1 MKRLS
6 IKMRVT
12 LWYTGLVVIIMAL
25 VLAFILT
32 SSDKVVLFNMKNQ
45 LKSTVKESIEDI
57 EYKHGQLKIDD
68 EFEALEDG
76 VNIIIYSKQ
85 GELLAGHNP
94 TTFNK
99 KVSLKSDE
107 IQTIK
112 DGNKEWIVYDFLH
125 NVGGDEQV
133 WVRGIMTMNQLSST
147 MNTLIVVTLISFPL
161 LILIAAVGGY
171 FITQRAFRP
180 VQQMSDSASEIGDG
194 KDLSKRIN
202 LQGSSKDEMYHL
214 AQTFDKMFERL
225 ETSFESEKQ
234 FTSDAS
240 HELRTP
246 TSVIISQCEY
256 ALSQKNNSKEMEES
270 LEVILRQSRKMS
282 TLISQLLLLARV
294 DQEKHNTFQFE
305 CINMSELTEI
315 VVEEL
320 SLMVQEDS
328 INITTHIEEDLFIK
342 ADQTLMMRL
351 LMNLLTNA
359 IAYSKANGTVNM
371 QLFRDETNII
381 GKVSDNGIGISEQH
395 IAKIWDRFY
404 RVDAARTSSNN
415 GNTGLGLSMV
425 KWIIELHGGEIT
437 VESEL
442 GEGSTFTFKLPIENR
457 A

>member
-1 MKRLS
+1 
-6 IKMRVT
+6 MRVT

-45 LKSTVKESIEDI
+45 LKSTVKDSIEDI
-57 EYKHGQLKIDD
+57 KYKHGQLEIDE
-68 EFEALEDG
+68 EFETLEDG
-76 VNIIIYSKQ
+76 VNILVYSKQ
-85 GELLAGHNP
+85 GELLTGHNP
-94 TTFNK
+94 AGFNK
-99 KVSLKSDE
+99 KGLLKSDE
-107 IQTIK
+107 IQIIK
-112 DGNKEWIVYDFLH
+112 NGNKEWIVYDFLYH
-125 NVGGDEQV
+125 AGGDEQV
-133 WVRGIMTMNQLSST
+133 WVRGIMPMNQLSST
-147 MNTLIVVTLISFPL
+147 MNTIILVTLITFPL

-180 VQQMSDSASEIGDG
+180 VKQMSDSASEIGDG

-202 LQGSSKDEMYHL
+202 LQGSSKDEIYHL

-256 ALSQKNNSKEMEES
+256 ALSQSNNPKEMEES

-282 TLISQLLLLARV
+282 SLISQLLLLARV
-294 DQEKHNTFQFE
+294 DQGKHDTFQFE

-320 SLMVQEDS
+320 SLMVQEAS
-328 INITTHIEEDLFIK
+328 IDLTTNIEEDLFIK

-359 IAYSKANGTVNM
+359 IAYGKENGIVNI
-371 QLFRDETNII
+371 QLFRDEINII
-381 GKVSDNGIGISEQH
+381 GKVSDNGIGISEEH
-395 IAKIWDRFY
+395 ITKIWERFY
-404 RVDAARTSSNN
+404 RIDAARTSSNI

-425 KWIIELHGGEIT
+425 KWIVELHGGEIT

-442 GEGSTFTFKLPIENR
+442 GEGSTFTFKLPIEKR

>member
-12 LWYTGLVVIIMAL
+12 LWYTGLIVIIMAL

-32 SSDKVVLFNMKNQ
+32 SSDKILLFNMKDQ
-45 LKSTVKESIEDI
+45 LKSTVKESMEDI

-68 EFEALEDG
+68 DFETLEDG
-76 VNIIIYSKQ
+76 VNISIYSKQ
-85 GELLAGHNP
+85 GELLVGHSP
-94 TTFNK
+94 TSFNK
-99 KVSLKSDE
+99 KISLKSDE

-125 NVGGDEQV
+125 NAGGDEQV

-147 MNTLIVVTLISFPL
+147 INTLIVVTIISFPL
-161 LILIAAVGGY
+161 LILIAAFGGY

-180 VQQMSDSASEIGDG
+180 VQQMSDSASKIGDG

-202 LQGSSKDEMYHL
+202 LQGSPKDEIYHL

-256 ALSQKNNSKEMEES
+256 ALSQRNHPKEMEES
-270 LEVILRQSRKMS
+270 LEVILKQSRKMS
-282 TLISQLLLLARV
+282 ALISQLLLLARA
-294 DQEKHNTFQFE
+294 DQGNHNTFQFE

-320 SLMVQEDS
+320 SLMVQEAS
-328 INITTHIEEDLFIK
+328 IDITTNIEEDLFIK

-359 IAYSKANGTVNM
+359 IAYSKASGTVHM

-395 IAKIWDRFY
+395 ITKIWDRFY
-404 RVDAARTSSNN
+404 RVDAARTSSNI

-425 KWIIELHGGEIT
+425 KWIVELHRGEIT
-437 VESEL
+437 VESKL
-442 GEGSTFTFKLPIENR
+442 GEGSTFTFKLPIEKR

>member
-12 LWYTGLVVIIMAL
+12 LWYTGLIVIIMAL

-32 SSDKVVLFNMKNQ
+32 SSDKVLLFNMKDQ
-45 LKSTVKESIEDI
+45 LKSTVKESVEDI
-57 EYKHGQLKIDD
+57 EYKHGQLEIDD
-68 EFEALEDG
+68 DFETLEDG
-76 VNIIIYSKQ
+76 VNILIYSKQ
-85 GELLAGHNP
+85 GELLAGHSP
-94 TTFNK
+94 TSFNK

-147 MNTLIVVTLISFPL
+147 MNTIIVVTLISFPL

-180 VQQMSDSASEIGDG
+180 VQQMSDSASKIGDG

-256 ALSQKNNSKEMEES
+256 ALSQRNNSKELEES

-282 TLISQLLLLARV
+282 ALISQLLLLARV
-294 DQEKHNTFQFE
+294 DQGKHDTFQFE

-320 SLMVQEDS
+320 SLIQEAS
-328 INITTHIEEDLFIK
+328 INITTNIEEDLFIK

-351 LMNLLTNA
+351 LMNLITNA

-404 RVDAARTSSNN
+404 RVDVARTSSNN

-442 GEGSTFTFKLPIENR
+442 GEGSTFTFKLPIEKR

>member
-1 MKRLS
+1 MKKLS

-45 LKSTVKESIEDI
+45 LKNTVKDSIEDI
-57 EYKHGQLKIDD
+57 KYKHGQLEIDD
-68 EFEALEDG
+68 EFETLEDG
-76 VNIIIYSKQ
+76 VNILIYSKQ
-85 GELLAGHNP
+85 GELLVGHNP
-94 TTFNK
+94 AGFNK
-99 KVSLKSDE
+99 QGLLKSDE
-107 IQTIK
+107 IQIIK
-112 DGNKEWIVYDFLH
+112 NGNKEWIVYDFLYH
-125 NVGGDEQV
+125 AGDDEQV

-147 MNTLIVVTLISFPL
+147 MNTIILVTLITFPL

-180 VQQMSDSASEIGDG
+180 VKQMSDSASEIGDG

-202 LQGSSKDEMYHL
+202 LQGSSKDEIYHL

-256 ALSQKNNSKEMEES
+256 ALSQRNNPKEMEES

-282 TLISQLLLLARV
+282 SLISQLLLLARA
-294 DQEKHNTFQFE
+294 DQGNHDTFQFE

-320 SLMVQEDS
+320 SLMVQEAS
-328 INITTHIEEDLFIK
+328 IDLTTNIEEDLFIK

-359 IAYSKANGTVNM
+359 IAYGKENGIVNI

-381 GKVSDNGIGISEQH
+381 GKVSDNGIGISEEH
-395 IAKIWDRFY
+395 ITKIWERFY
-404 RVDAARTSSNN
+404 RVDAARTSSNI

-425 KWIIELHGGEIT
+425 KWIVELHGGEIT
-437 VESEL
+437 VESKL
-442 GEGSTFTFKLPIENR
+442 GEGSTFTFKLPIEKR

>member
-6 IKMRVT
+6 IKMKVT
-12 LWYTGLVVIIMAL
+12 LWYTGLIVIIMAL

-32 SSDKVVLFNMKNQ
+32 SSDKVLLFNMKDQ
-45 LKSTVKESIEDI
+45 LKSTVKESMEDI

-68 EFEALEDG
+68 DFETLEDG
-76 VNIIIYSKQ
+76 VNISIYSKQ
-85 GELLAGHNP
+85 GELLVGHSP
-94 TTFNK
+94 TSFNK
-99 KVSLKSDE
+99 KISLKSDE

-125 NVGGDEQV
+125 NAGGDEQV

-147 MNTLIVVTLISFPL
+147 MNTLIVVTIISFPL
-161 LILIAAVGGY
+161 LILIAAFGGY

-180 VQQMSDSASEIGDG
+180 VQQMSDSASKIGDG

-202 LQGSSKDEMYHL
+202 LQGSRKDEMYHL

-256 ALSQKNNSKEMEES
+256 ALSQRTNPKEMEES
-270 LEVILRQSRKMS
+270 LEVILKQSHKMS
-282 TLISQLLLLARV
+282 ALISQLLLLARA
-294 DQEKHNTFQFE
+294 DQGNHNTFQFE

-320 SLMVQEDS
+320 SLMVQEAS
-328 INITTHIEEDLFIK
+328 IDITTHIEEDLFIK

-359 IAYSKANGTVNM
+359 IAYSKASGTVHM

-395 IAKIWDRFY
+395 ITKIWDRFY
-404 RVDAARTSSNN
+404 RVDAARTSSNI

-425 KWIIELHGGEIT
+425 KWIVELHGGEIT
-437 VESEL
+437 VESKL
-442 GEGSTFTFKLPIENR
+442 GEGSTFTFKLPIEKR

>member
-12 LWYTGLVVIIMAL
+12 LWYTGLIVIIMVL

-32 SSDKVVLFNMKNQ
+32 SSDKVLLFNMQDQ
-45 LKSTVKESIEDI
+45 LESTVKESIEDI
-57 EYKHGQLKIDD
+57 EYEHGQLEIDD
-68 EFEALEDG
+68 DFETLEDG
-76 VNIIIYSKQ
+76 VNILIYSKQ
-85 GELLAGHNP
+85 GELLAGNSP
-94 TTFNK
+94 TGFNK
-99 KVSLKSDE
+99 QALLKSDE

-112 DGNKEWIVYDFLH
+112 DGNKEWIVYDFLY

-133 WVRGIMTMNQLSST
+133 WVRGIMTMNQLSSA
-147 MNTLIVVTLISFPL
+147 MNAIILVTLISFPF

-171 FITQRAFRP
+171 FITRRAFRP
-180 VQQMSDSASEIGDG
+180 VQQMIDSASEIGDG

-202 LQGSSKDEMYHL
+202 LQGSSKDEIYHL
-214 AQTFDKMFERL
+214 AQTFDQMFERL

-246 TSVIISQCEY
+246 TSVIISQCDY
-256 ALSQKNNSKEMEES
+256 ALSQSNNPKEMEES

-282 TLISQLLLLARV
+282 ALISQLLLLARA
-294 DQEKHNTFQFE
+294 DQGKHNTFQFE
-305 CINMSELTEI
+305 RINMSELTEI

-320 SLMVQEDS
+320 SIMAQEAS
-328 INITTHIEEDLFIK
+328 IDITTNIEEDLFIK
-342 ADQTLMMRL
+342 ADQTLMTRL

-359 IAYSKANGTVNM
+359 IAYGKVNGIVNM
-371 QLFRDETNII
+371 QLFHDGANII
-381 GKVSDNGIGISEQH
+381 GKVSDNGIGISKQH
-395 IAKIWDRFY
+395 ITKIWDRFY

-425 KWIIELHGGEIT
+425 KWIVELHGGTIT

-442 GEGSTFTFKLPIENR
+442 GEGSTFTFKLPIEKR

>member
-12 LWYTGLVVIIMAL
+12 LWYTGLIVIIMAL

-32 SSDKVVLFNMKNQ
+32 SSDKVLLFNLKDQ
-45 LKSTVKESIEDI
+45 LKSTVKESVEDI

-68 EFEALEDG
+68 DFETLEDG
-76 VNIIIYSKQ
+76 VNISIYSKQ
-85 GELLAGHNP
+85 GELLVGHSP
-94 TTFNK
+94 TSFNK
-99 KVSLKSDE
+99 KISLKSDE

-125 NVGGDEQV
+125 NAGGDEQV

-147 MNTLIVVTLISFPL
+147 MNTLIVVTIISFPL
-161 LILIAAVGGY
+161 LILIAAFGGY

-180 VQQMSDSASEIGDG
+180 VQQMSDSASKIGDG

-202 LQGSSKDEMYHL
+202 LQGSPKDEMYHL
-214 AQTFDKMFERL
+214 AQTFDKMFVRL
-225 ETSFESEKQ
+225 ETSF
-234 FTSDAS
+234 
-240 HELRTP
+240 ELRTP

-256 ALSQKNNSKEMEES
+256 ALSQRNNPKEMEES
-270 LEVILRQSRKMS
+270 LEVILKQSRKMS
-282 TLISQLLLLARV
+282 ALISQLLLLARA
-294 DQEKHNTFQFE
+294 DQGNHNTFQFE

-320 SLMVQEDS
+320 SLMVQENS
-328 INITTHIEEDLFIK
+328 IEITTNIEEDLFIK

-359 IAYSKANGTVNM
+359 IAYSKASGTVNM

-395 IAKIWDRFY
+395 ITKIWDRFY
-404 RVDAARTSSNN
+404 RVDAARTSSNI

-425 KWIIELHGGEIT
+425 KWIVELHGGEIT
-437 VESEL
+437 VESKL
-442 GEGSTFTFKLPIENR
+442 GEGSTFTFKLPIEKR

>member
-32 SSDKVVLFNMKNQ
+32 SSDKVLLFNMKNQ

-85 GELLAGHNP
+85 GELMAGHNP

-256 ALSQKNNSKEMEES
+256 ALSQRNNSKEMEES

-282 TLISQLLLLARV
+282 ALISQLLLLARV

-320 SLMVQEDS
+320 SLMVQEAS

-395 IAKIWDRFY
+395 IVKIWDRFY

>member
-1 MKRLS
+1 MKKLS
-6 IKMRVT
+6 IKMKVT

-45 LKSTVKESIEDI
+45 LKSTVKDSIEDI
-57 EYKHGQLKIDD
+57 KYKHGQLKIDD
-68 EFEALEDG
+68 EFETLEDG
-76 VNIIIYSKQ
+76 VNILIYSKQ

-94 TTFNK
+94 AGFNK
-99 KVSLKSDE
+99 KGLLKSDE
-107 IQTIK
+107 IQIIK
-112 DGNKEWIVYDFLH
+112 NGNKEWIVYDFLYH
-125 NVGGDEQV
+125 AGGDEQV

-147 MNTLIVVTLISFPL
+147 MSTIVLVTLITFPL

-171 FITQRAFRP
+171 FITKRAFRP
-180 VQQMSDSASEIGDG
+180 VKQMSDSASEIGDG

-214 AQTFDKMFERL
+214 AQTFDKMFVRL

-256 ALSQKNNSKEMEES
+256 ALSQKHNPKEMEES

-282 TLISQLLLLARV
+282 SLISQLLLLARV
-294 DQEKHNTFQFE
+294 DQGKHDTFQFE

-320 SLMVQEDS
+320 SLMVQE
-328 INITTHIEEDLFIK
+328 
-342 ADQTLMMRL
+342 A
-351 LMNLLTNA
+351 
-359 IAYSKANGTVNM
+359 
-371 QLFRDETNII
+371 
-381 GKVSDNGIGISEQH
+381 
-395 IAKIWDRFY
+395 
-404 RVDAARTSSNN
+404 
-415 GNTGLGLSMV
+415 
-425 KWIIELHGGEIT
+425 
-437 VESEL
+437 
-442 GEGSTFTFKLPIENR
+442 
-457 A
+457 

>member
-1 MKRLS
+1 
-6 IKMRVT
+6 
-12 LWYTGLVVIIMAL
+12 
-25 VLAFILT
+25 
-32 SSDKVVLFNMKNQ
+32 
-45 LKSTVKESIEDI
+45 
-57 EYKHGQLKIDD
+57 
-68 EFEALEDG
+68 
-76 VNIIIYSKQ
+76 
-85 GELLAGHNP
+85 
-94 TTFNK
+94 
-99 KVSLKSDE
+99 
-107 IQTIK
+107 
-112 DGNKEWIVYDFLH
+112 
-125 NVGGDEQV
+125 
-133 WVRGIMTMNQLSST
+133 MNQLSST

-161 LILIAAVGGY
+161 LILIAAAGGY

-214 AQTFDKMFERL
+214 AQTFDKMFVRL

-256 ALSQKNNSKEMEES
+256 ALSQRNNPKEMEES

-282 TLISQLLLLARV
+282 ALISQLLLLARV

-320 SLMVQEDS
+320 SLMVQEAS
-328 INITTHIEEDLFIK
+328 INITTNIEEDLFIK

-395 IAKIWDRFY
+395 IVKIWDRFY

>member
-12 LWYTGLVVIIMAL
+12 LWYTGLIVIIMAL

-32 SSDKVVLFNMKNQ
+32 SSDKVLLFNMKNQ
-45 LKSTVKESIEDI
+45 LKSTVKESVEDI
-57 EYKHGQLKIDD
+57 EYKHGQLKMDD
-68 EFEALEDG
+68 DFETFEDG
-76 VNIIIYSKQ
+76 VNIIIYNKQ
-85 GELLAGHNP
+85 SELLAGNSP
-94 TTFNK
+94 TSFNK
-99 KVSLKSDE
+99 KISLKSDE
-107 IQTIK
+107 IQIIK

-125 NVGGDEQV
+125 HAGGGEQV
-133 WVRGIMTMNQLSST
+133 WVRGIMTMSQLSST
-147 MNTLIVVTLISFPL
+147 MNTLIVLTLISFPL

-171 FITQRAFRP
+171 FITKRAFRP
-180 VQQMSDSASEIGDG
+180 VQQMSDSASKIGDG

-202 LQGSSKDEMYHL
+202 LRSPKDEMYHL

-225 ETSFESEKQ
+225 ESSFESEKQ

-256 ALSQKNNSKEMEES
+256 ALSQRNNPKEMEES
-270 LEVILRQSRKMS
+270 LEVILKQSRKMS
-282 TLISQLLLLARV
+282 SLISQLLLLARA
-294 DQEKHNTFQFE
+294 DQGNDNTFQFE
-305 CINMSELTEI
+305 RINMSELTEI

-320 SLMVQEDS
+320 SFMVQEAS
-328 INITTHIEEDLFIK
+328 IDITTHIEEDLFMK

-359 IAYSKANGTVNM
+359 VAYSKANGTVHM

-395 IAKIWDRFY
+395 IDKIWDRFY
-404 RVDAARTSSNN
+404 RVDAARTSSNI
-415 GNTGLGLSMV
+415 GNAGLGLSMV
-425 KWIIELHGGEIT
+425 KWIVELHGGEIT

-442 GEGSTFTFKLPIENR
+442 GEGSTFTFKLPIVKQ

>member
-12 LWYTGLVVIIMAL
+12 LWYTGLIVIIMAL

-32 SSDKVVLFNMKNQ
+32 SSDKILLFNMQDQ
-45 LKSTVKESIEDI
+45 LEDTVKESIEDI
-57 EYKHGQLKIDD
+57 EYKHGQLEIDND
-68 EFEALEDG
+68 FETLEDG
-76 VNIIIYSKQ
+76 VNILIYSKQ
-85 GELLAGHNP
+85 GELLAGNIP
-94 TTFNK
+94 TGFNK
-99 KVSLKSDE
+99 KASFKSDE

-112 DGNKEWIVYDFLH
+112 DGNKEWIVYDFLY

-133 WVRGIMTMNQLSST
+133 WVRGLMTMNQLSSA
-147 MNTLIVVTLISFPL
+147 MNAIILVTLISFPF

-202 LQGSSKDEMYHL
+202 LQGSSKDEIYHL
-214 AQTFDKMFERL
+214 AQTFDQMFERL

-256 ALSQKNNSKEMEES
+256 ALSQRNNPKEMEES

-282 TLISQLLLLARV
+282 ALISQLLLLARV
-294 DQEKHNTFQFE
+294 DQGKHNTFQFE

-320 SLMVQEDS
+320 SLMAQEAS
-328 INITTHIEEDLFIK
+328 IDITTNIEEYLFIK
-342 ADQTLMMRL
+342 ADQTLMTRL

-359 IAYSKANGTVNM
+359 IAYGKANGIVNM
-371 QLFRDETNII
+371 QLFRDGTNII
-381 GKVSDNGIGISEQH
+381 GKVSDNGIGIGGQH
-395 IAKIWDRFY
+395 ITKIWDRFY

-425 KWIIELHGGEIT
+425 KWIVELHGGAIT

-442 GEGSTFTFKLPIENR
+442 GEGSTFTFKLPIEKR

>member
-1 MKRLS
+1 MKKLS
-6 IKMRVT
+6 IKMKVT

-25 VLAFILT
+25 VLAFILA

-57 EYKHGQLKIDD
+57 KYKQGQLKIDD
-68 EFEALEDG
+68 EFETLEDG
-76 VNIIIYSKQ
+76 VNLLIYSKQ
-85 GELLAGHNP
+85 GELLAGNSP
-94 TTFNK
+94 AGFNK

-112 DGNKEWIVYDFLH
+112 NGNKEWIVYDFLH

-147 MNTLIVVTLISFPL
+147 MNTLIVVTLITFPL

-180 VQQMSDSASEIGDG
+180 VKQMSDSASEIGDG

-202 LQGSSKDEMYHL
+202 LQGSSKDEIYHL
-214 AQTFDKMFERL
+214 AQTFDNMFERL
-225 ETSFESEKQ
+225 EKSFESEKQ

-256 ALSQKNNSKEMEES
+256 GLSQRNNPKEMEES
-270 LEVILRQSRKMS
+270 LEVILRQSSKMS
-282 TLISQLLLLARV
+282 SLISQLLLLARV
-294 DQEKHNTFQFE
+294 DQGKHDTFQFE

-320 SLMVQEDS
+320 SLMVQEAS
-328 INITTHIEEDLFIK
+328 IDITTNIEEDLFIK

-359 IAYSKANGTVNM
+359 IAYGKENGSVNI
-371 QLFRDETNII
+371 QLFRDGTNII

-395 IAKIWDRFY
+395 IAKIWERFY
-404 RVDAARTSSNN
+404 RVDAARTSSNI

-425 KWIIELHGGEIT
+425 KWIVELHGGEIT
-437 VESEL
+437 VESKL
-442 GEGSTFTFKLPIENR
+442 GEGSTFTFTLPIEK
-457 A
+457 

>member
-57 EYKHGQLKIDD
+57 EYKHGQLKIDED
-68 EFEALEDG
+68 FETLEDG
-76 VNIIIYSKQ
+76 VNILIYSKQ
-85 GELLAGHNP
+85 GELLAGK
-94 TTFNK
+94 TGFNK

-112 DGNKEWIVYDFLH
+112 DGNKEWIVYDFLYH
-125 NVGGDEQV
+125 VGGDEQV

-147 MNTLIVVTLISFPL
+147 MNTIIWVTLITFPL

-171 FITQRAFRP
+171 FITKRAFRP
-180 VQQMSDSASEIGDG
+180 VKQMSDSASEIGDG

-256 ALSQKNNSKEMEES
+256 ALSQRHNPKEMEES
-270 LEVILRQSRKMS
+270 LEVILRQSSKMS
-282 TLISQLLLLARV
+282 SLISQLLLLARV
-294 DQEKHNTFQFE
+294 DQGKHDTFQFE

-320 SLMVQEDS
+320 LLMVQEAS
-328 INITTHIEEDLFIK
+328 IDITTNIEEDLFIK

-359 IAYSKANGTVNM
+359 IAYSKADGIVNM

-381 GKVSDNGIGISEQH
+381 GKVSDKGIGISEQH
-395 IAKIWDRFY
+395 IAKIWERFY
-404 RVDAARTSSNN
+404 RVDAARTSSNI

-425 KWIIELHGGEIT
+425 KWIVELHGGEIT

-442 GEGSTFTFKLPIENR
+442 GEGSTFTFKLPIEKR
-457 A
+457 T

>member
-12 LWYTGLVVIIMAL
+12 LWYTGLIVIIMAL

-32 SSDKVVLFNMKNQ
+32 SSDKVLLFNMKDQ
-45 LKSTVKESIEDI
+45 LKNTVKESMEDI
-57 EYKHGQLKIDD
+57 EYKHGQLKMDD
-68 EFEALEDG
+68 DFEALEDG
-76 VNIIIYSKQ
+76 VNISIYSKQ
-85 GELLAGHNP
+85 GELLAGNSP
-94 TTFNK
+94 TSFNK
-99 KVSLKSDE
+99 QISLKSDE

-125 NVGGDEQV
+125 NTGGDQQV

-147 MNTLIVVTLISFPL
+147 MNTLIVVTIISFPL

-180 VQQMSDSASEIGDG
+180 VQQMSDSASKIGDG
-194 KDLSKRIN
+194 KDLSKRIH
-202 LQGSSKDEMYHL
+202 LQGSPKDEMYHL

-256 ALSQKNNSKEMEES
+256 ALSQRNTPKEMEES
-270 LEVILRQSRKMS
+270 LEVILKQSRKMS
-282 TLISQLLLLARV
+282 ALISQLLLLARA
-294 DQEKHNTFQFE
+294 DQGNHNTFQFE

-320 SLMVQEDS
+320 SLMDQETSVD
-328 INITTHIEEDLFIK
+328 ITTHIEENLFIK

-359 IAYSKANGTVNM
+359 IAYSKANGTVHM
-371 QLFRDETNII
+371 QLFRDGTNII
-381 GKVSDNGIGISEQH
+381 GKVSDNGIGITEQH
-395 IAKIWDRFY
+395 ITKIWDRFY
-404 RVDAARTSSNN
+404 RVDVARTSSNI

-437 VESEL
+437 VESKL
-442 GEGSTFTFKLPIENR
+442 GEGSTFTFKLPIEKR

>member
-1 MKRLS
+1 
-6 IKMRVT
+6 MRVT

-45 LKSTVKESIEDI
+45 LKNTVKDSIEDI
-57 EYKHGQLKIDD
+57 KYKHGQLEIDD
-68 EFEALEDG
+68 EFETLEDG
-76 VNIIIYSKQ
+76 VNILIYSKQ
-85 GELLAGHNP
+85 GELLVGHNP
-94 TTFNK
+94 AGFNK
-99 KVSLKSDE
+99 QGLLKSDE
-107 IQTIK
+107 IQIIK
-112 DGNKEWIVYDFLH
+112 NGNKEWIVYDFLYH
-125 NVGGDEQV
+125 AGDDEQV

-147 MNTLIVVTLISFPL
+147 MNTIILVTLITFPL

-180 VQQMSDSASEIGDG
+180 VKQMSDSASEIGDG

-202 LQGSSKDEMYHL
+202 LQGSSKDEIYHL

-256 ALSQKNNSKEMEES
+256 ALSQRNNPKEMEES

-282 TLISQLLLLARV
+282 SLISQLLLLARA
-294 DQEKHNTFQFE
+294 DQGNHDTFQFE

-320 SLMVQEDS
+320 SLMVQEAS
-328 INITTHIEEDLFIK
+328 IDLTTNIEEDLFIK

-359 IAYSKANGTVNM
+359 IAYGKENGIVNI

-381 GKVSDNGIGISEQH
+381 GKVSDNGIGISEEH
-395 IAKIWDRFY
+395 ITKIWERFY
-404 RVDAARTSSNN
+404 RVDAARTSSNI

-425 KWIIELHGGEIT
+425 KWIVELHGGEIT
-437 VESEL
+437 VESKL
-442 GEGSTFTFKLPIENR
+442 GEGSTFTFKLPIEKR

>member
-32 SSDKVVLFNMKNQ
+32 SSDKVLLFNMKNQ

-256 ALSQKNNSKEMEES
+256 ALSQRKNPKEMEES

-282 TLISQLLLLARV
+282 ALISQLLLLARV

-320 SLMVQEDS
+320 SLMVQEAS
-328 INITTHIEEDLFIK
+328 IDITTNIEEDLFIK

-395 IAKIWDRFY
+395 IVKIWDRFY

-437 VESEL
+437 VESAL

>member
-1 MKRLS
+1 MKKLS

-32 SSDKVVLFNMKNQ
+32 SSDKVLLFNMKNQ
-45 LKSTVKESIEDI
+45 LKSTVKDSIEDI
-57 EYKHGQLKIDD
+57 KYKHGKLKIDD
-68 EFEALEDG
+68 EFETLEDG
-76 VNIIIYSKQ
+76 VNILIYSKQ

-94 TTFNK
+94 AGFNK
-99 KVSLKSDE
+99 KGLLKSDE
-107 IQTIK
+107 IQIIK
-112 DGNKEWIVYDFLH
+112 NGNKEWIVYDFLYH
-125 NVGGDEQV
+125 AGGDEQV

-147 MNTLIVVTLISFPL
+147 MSTIILVTLITFPL

-180 VQQMSDSASEIGDG
+180 VKQMSDSASEIGDG

-256 ALSQKNNSKEMEES
+256 ALSQKHNPKEMEES

-282 TLISQLLLLARV
+282 SLISQLLLLARV
-294 DQEKHNTFQFE
+294 DQGKHDTFQFE
-305 CINMSELTEI
+305 CINMSELAEI

-320 SLMVQEDS
+320 SLMVQEAS
-328 INITTHIEEDLFIK
+328 IDITTNIEEDLFMK

-359 IAYSKANGTVNM
+359 IAYGKENGSVNV
-371 QLFRDETNII
+371 QLCRDGTNII

-395 IAKIWDRFY
+395 ITKIWERFY
-404 RVDAARTSSNN
+404 RVDAARKSSNI

-425 KWIIELHGGEIT
+425 KWIVELHRGEIT
-437 VESEL
+437 VESKL
-442 GEGSTFTFKLPIENR
+442 GEGSTFTFKLPIEKR

>member
-12 LWYTGLVVIIMAL
+12 LWYTGLIVIIMAL

-32 SSDKVVLFNMKNQ
+32 SSDKVLLFNMKDQ
-45 LKSTVKESIEDI
+45 LKSTVKESMEDI
-57 EYKHGQLKIDD
+57 EYKHGQLKFDD
-68 EFEALEDG
+68 DFATLEDG
-76 VNIIIYSKQ
+76 VNLLIYSKQ
-85 GELLAGHNP
+85 GELLVGNSP
-94 TTFNK
+94 TSFNK

-161 LILIAAVGGY
+161 LIIIAAVGGY

-256 ALSQKNNSKEMEES
+256 ALSQRNNSKEMEES
-270 LEVILRQSRKMS
+270 LEVILRQSHKMS
-282 TLISQLLLLARV
+282 ALISQLLLLARV
-294 DQEKHNTFQFE
+294 DQGKHNTFQFE

-320 SLMVQEDS
+320 SLMVQEAS
-328 INITTHIEEDLFIK
+328 IDITTNIEEDLLIK

-359 IAYSKANGTVNM
+359 IAYSKANGIVNM
-371 QLFRDETNII
+371 QLYRDETNII

-425 KWIIELHGGEIT
+425 KWIVELHGGEIT

-442 GEGSTFTFKLPIENR
+442 GEGSTFTFKLPIEK
-457 A
+457 

>member
-1 MKRLS
+1 MKKLS

-25 VLAFILT
+25 VLAFILA

-45 LKSTVKESIEDI
+45 LKSTVKESVEDI
-57 EYKHGQLKIDD
+57 KYKHGRLKIDD
-68 EFEALEDG
+68 EFETLEDG
-76 VNIIIYSKQ
+76 VNLLIYSKQ

-94 TTFNK
+94 AGFNK
-99 KVSLKSDE
+99 KGLLKSDE
-107 IQTIK
+107 IQIIK
-112 DGNKEWIVYDFLH
+112 NGNKEWIVYDFLYH
-125 NVGGDEQV
+125 AGGDEQV

-147 MNTLIVVTLISFPL
+147 MNTIILVTLITFPL

-180 VQQMSDSASEIGDG
+180 VKQMSDSASEIGDG

-256 ALSQKNNSKEMEES
+256 ALSQRNNPKEMEES

-282 TLISQLLLLARV
+282 SLISQLLLLARV
-294 DQEKHNTFQFE
+294 DQGKHDTFQFE

-320 SLMVQEDS
+320 SLMVQEAS
-328 INITTHIEEDLFIK
+328 IDITTNIEEDLFMK

-359 IAYSKANGTVNM
+359 IAYGKENGSVNI
-371 QLFRDETNII
+371 QLYRDGTNII

-395 IAKIWDRFY
+395 ITKIWERFY
-404 RVDAARTSSNN
+404 RVDAARTSSNI

-425 KWIIELHGGEIT
+425 KWIVELHGGEIT
-437 VESEL
+437 VESKL
-442 GEGSTFTFKLPIENR
+442 GEGSTFTFKLPIEKR

>member
-32 SSDKVVLFNMKNQ
+32 SSDKVLLFNMKNQ

-57 EYKHGQLKIDD
+57 EYKHGKLKIDD
-68 EFEALEDG
+68 DFETLEDG
-76 VNIIIYSKQ
+76 VNILIYSKQ
-85 GELLAGHNP
+85 GELLAGK
-94 TTFNK
+94 TGFNK
-99 KVSLKSDE
+99 NVSLKSDE

-112 DGNKEWIVYDFLH
+112 DGNKEWIVYDFLYH
-125 NVGGDEQV
+125 VGGDEQV

-147 MNTLIVVTLISFPL
+147 MNTIILVTLITFPL

-171 FITQRAFRP
+171 FITKRAFRP
-180 VQQMSDSASEIGDG
+180 VKQMSDSASEIGDG
-194 KDLSKRIN
+194 KDLSKRIH

-256 ALSQKNNSKEMEES
+256 ALSQKHNPKEMEES

-282 TLISQLLLLARV
+282 SLISQLLLLARV
-294 DQEKHNTFQFE
+294 DQGKHDTFQFE

-320 SLMVQEDS
+320 SLMVQEAS
-328 INITTHIEEDLFIK
+328 IDITTNIEEDLFMK

-359 IAYSKANGTVNM
+359 IAYGKANGTVNI

-395 IAKIWDRFY
+395 IAKIWERFY
-404 RVDAARTSSNN
+404 RVDAARTSSNI

-425 KWIIELHGGEIT
+425 KWIVELHGGEIT

-442 GEGSTFTFKLPIENR
+442 GEGSTFTFKLPIEKR

>member
-6 IKMRVT
+6 IKMKVT
-12 LWYTGLVVIIMAL
+12 LWYTGLIVIIMAL

-32 SSDKVVLFNMKNQ
+32 SSDKVLLFNMKDQ
-45 LKSTVKESIEDI
+45 LKSTVKESMEDI
-57 EYKHGQLKIDD
+57 EYKHGQLKMDD
-68 EFEALEDG
+68 DFEPLEDG
-76 VNIIIYSKQ
+76 VNIIIYNKQ
-85 GELLAGHNP
+85 GELLAGNSP
-94 TTFNK
+94 TSFNK
-99 KVSLKSDE
+99 KISLKSDE

-125 NVGGDEQV
+125 NAGGDEQV
-133 WVRGIMTMNQLSST
+133 WIRGIMTMSQLSST
-147 MNTLIVVTLISFPL
+147 MNTLIVITLISFPL

-171 FITQRAFRP
+171 LITQRAFRP
-180 VQQMSDSASEIGDG
+180 VQQMSDSASKIGDG
-194 KDLSKRIN
+194 KDLSKRIH
-202 LQGSSKDEMYHL
+202 LQGSPKDEMYHL

-256 ALSQKNNSKEMEES
+256 ALSLRNNSKEMEES
-270 LEVILRQSRKMS
+270 LEVILKQSRKMS
-282 TLISQLLLLARV
+282 ALISQLLLLARA
-294 DQEKHNTFQFE
+294 DQGKHNTFQFE

-320 SLMVQEDS
+320 SLMVQEAS
-328 INITTHIEEDLFIK
+328 IDITTHIEEDLFMK

-359 IAYSKANGTVNM
+359 IAYSKANGTVHM

-395 IAKIWDRFY
+395 ITKIWDRFY
-404 RVDAARTSSNN
+404 RVDAARTSSST

-425 KWIIELHGGEIT
+425 KWIVELHGGEIT
-437 VESEL
+437 VESKL
-442 GEGSTFTFKLPIENR
+442 GEGSTFTFKLPMEKQ

>member
-147 MNTLIVVTLISFPL
+147 MNTIIVVTLISFPL

-180 VQQMSDSASEIGDG
+180 VQQMSDSASKIGDG

-256 ALSQKNNSKEMEES
+256 ALSQRNNSKELEES

-282 TLISQLLLLARV
+282 ALISQLLLLARV
-294 DQEKHNTFQFE
+294 DQGKHDTFQFE

-320 SLMVQEDS
+320 SLIQEAS
-328 INITTHIEEDLFIK
+328 INITTNIEEDLFIK

-351 LMNLLTNA
+351 LMNLITNA

-404 RVDAARTSSNN
+404 RVDVARTSSNN

-442 GEGSTFTFKLPIENR
+442 GEGSTFTFKLPIEKR

>member
-1 MKRLS
+1 MK
-6 IKMRVT
+6 VT

-25 VLAFILT
+25 VLAFILA

-57 EYKHGQLKIDD
+57 KYKQGQLKIDD
-68 EFEALEDG
+68 EFETLEDG
-76 VNIIIYSKQ
+76 VNLLIYSKQ
-85 GELLAGHNP
+85 GELLAGNSP
-94 TTFNK
+94 AGFNK

-112 DGNKEWIVYDFLH
+112 NGNKEWIVYDFLH

-147 MNTLIVVTLISFPL
+147 MNTLIVVTLITFPL

-180 VQQMSDSASEIGDG
+180 VKQMSDSASEIGDG

-202 LQGSSKDEMYHL
+202 LQGSSKDEIYHL
-214 AQTFDKMFERL
+214 AQTFDNMFERL
-225 ETSFESEKQ
+225 EKSFESEKQ

-256 ALSQKNNSKEMEES
+256 GLSQRNNPKEMEES
-270 LEVILRQSRKMS
+270 LEVILRQSSKMS
-282 TLISQLLLLARV
+282 SLISQLLLLARV
-294 DQEKHNTFQFE
+294 DQGKHDTFQFE

-320 SLMVQEDS
+320 SLMVQEAS
-328 INITTHIEEDLFIK
+328 IDITTNIEEDLFIK

-359 IAYSKANGTVNM
+359 IAYGKENGSVNI
-371 QLFRDETNII
+371 QLFRDGTNII

-395 IAKIWDRFY
+395 IAKIWERFY
-404 RVDAARTSSNN
+404 RVDAARTSSNI

-425 KWIIELHGGEIT
+425 KWIVELHGGEIT
-437 VESEL
+437 VESKL
-442 GEGSTFTFKLPIENR
+442 GEGSTFTFTLPIEK
-457 A
+457 

>member
-1 MKRLS
+1 M
-6 IKMRVT
+6 T

>member
-12 LWYTGLVVIIMAL
+12 LWYTGLIVMIMAL

-32 SSDKVVLFNMKNQ
+32 SSDKVLLFNMKDQ
-45 LKSTVKESIEDI
+45 LKSTVKESMEDI
-57 EYKHGQLKIDD
+57 EYKHGQLKMDD
-68 EFEALEDG
+68 DFETFEDG
-76 VNIIIYSKQ
+76 VNIIIYNKQ
-85 GELLAGHNP
+85 GELLAGNSP
-94 TTFNK
+94 TSFNK
-99 KVSLKSDE
+99 KISLKSDE
-107 IQTIK
+107 IQTIT
-112 DGNKEWIVYDFLH
+112 DGHKEWIVYDFLH
-125 NVGGDEQV
+125 NAGGGEQV

-147 MNTLIVVTLISFPL
+147 MNTLIVITLISFPL

-180 VQQMSDSASEIGDG
+180 VQQMSDSASKIGDG
-194 KDLSKRIN
+194 NDLSKRIN
-202 LQGSSKDEMYHL
+202 LKGSPKDEMYHL
-214 AQTFDKMFERL
+214 AQAFDKMFERL

-256 ALSQKNNSKEMEES
+256 ALLQRNNPKEMEES
-270 LEVILRQSRKMS
+270 LEVILKQSRKMS
-282 TLISQLLLLARV
+282 ALLSQLLLLARA
-294 DQEKHNTFQFE
+294 DQGKHNTFQFE

-320 SLMVQEDS
+320 SLMVQEAS
-328 INITTHIEEDLFIK
+328 IDITTHIAEDLFMK

-359 IAYSKANGTVNM
+359 IAYSKANGTVHV
-371 QLFRDETNII
+371 QLFGDETNII

-395 IAKIWDRFY
+395 ITKIWDRFY
-404 RVDAARTSSNN
+404 RVDAARTSSST

-425 KWIIELHGGEIT
+425 KWIVELHGGEIT

-442 GEGSTFTFKLPIENR
+442 GEGSTFTFKLPIEKR
-457 A
+457 E